1 MSLRQNFSAGGGGVG
16 GEGKGEKNICI
27 LFSFLFVKCY
37 TIVSKVKY
45 FRTNQYLGL
54 PTVLIKESVLKLSTL
69 IVSGP
74 INLFRTHHELSFGER
89 YVSLQCYH

>member
-74 INLFRTHHELSFGER
+74 INLFRTHHQLSFGER
-89 YVSLQCYH
+89 YVILQCYH

>member
-16 GEGKGEKNICI
+16 GEGKGKKTSVS
-27 LFSFLFVKCY
+27 SFHFFFVKCY

-74 INLFRTHHELSFGER
+74 INLFRTHHEFSFGER
-89 YVSLQCYH
+89 NVSLQCYH